1 MVRSCESGVAS
12 YWCSHGILRIYPRG
26 GSQIPDD
33 MEPII
38 IERNAYGMITT
49 MNYSHSYNS
58 LVRHDMICSSHGTNS
73 E

>member
-1 MVRSCESGVAS
+1 MTPESLLQEWYGRNMLARMRFHVD
-12 YWCSHGILRIYPRG
+12 
-26 GSQIPDD
+26 IPDD

-38 IERNAYGMITT
+38 IEHNAYGIITT